1 MIWLGTAVNEL
12 YNAGEANQ
20 HGFYYQILP
29 EISFATTGTLSI
41 TRNSDQADST
51 EAIQE
56 VDFDK
61 SRFPL
66 YDSANF
72 PITYSVTAI
81 SSGSIPTVSID
92 TS

>member
-12 YNAGEANQ
+12 YIAGEANQ

-29 EISFATTGTLSI
+29 EISFANTGTLSI
-41 TRNSDQADST
+41 TRYSDQADST
-51 EAIQE
+51 EAIQV

-66 YDSANF
+66 YDSAHF
-72 PITYSVTAI
+72 PIAYTAAAL
-81 SSGSIPTVSID
+81 SSGSIPSVSID